1 MILVP
6 NLYGLMVGLGIVV
19 GASVAERLRQ
29 WIMDNGEWKMSGKV
43 GVWDVL
49 LWMIV
54 PGIVG
59 ARLYHVVDYWQEVYV
74 GQWWLIPQVWTGGL
88 GIYGALLGGMVG
100 LWLFCK
106 RHKQNFLQ
114 WLDVIAFGLPIGQA
128 IGRCGNYFNQEL
140 YGKLTSLPWGIYIEP
155 QHRLV
160 GYEQYSYFHPAFLY
174 ESLWSLVT
182 FGVLLVFARRYG
194 MRLKSGTFFT
204 LYLLFYFL
212 GRFFLEYIKIPDWTA
227 TMPNQLIS
235 GIIFLVSIGLL
246 VRRAR

>member
-1 MILVP
+1 
-6 NLYGLMVGLGIVV
+6 MVGLGIVV

-59 ARLYHVVDYWQEVYV
+59 ARMYHVVDYWQEVYV

-88 GIYGALLGGMVG
+88 WIYGALLGGMVG

-128 IGRCGNYFNQEL
+128 IGRWGNYFNQEL

-160 GYEQYSYFHPAFLY
+160 GYEQYSYFHPAFL
-174 ESLWSLVT
+174 
-182 FGVLLVFARRYG
+182 
-194 MRLKSGTFFT
+194 
-204 LYLLFYFL
+204 
-212 GRFFLEYIKIPDWTA
+212 
-227 TMPNQLIS
+227 
-235 GIIFLVSIGLL
+235 
-246 VRRAR
+246 